1 MFEMPIDF
9 QPGIND
15 PSPVTRVLILG
26 YYDGPTNGVLRLG
39 DGARIYR
46 FDRTDE
52 DGFPVSTD
60 GREFQLRPL
69 PPESWDRLVA
79 IIGEHIPPSW
89 PNWAPLWR
97 FPSPEIQRDVESE
110 VDAILD
116 RAGGVEWEIATYGVG
131 EFGRVIATPST
142 CSKVVAA

>member
-26 YYDGPTNGVLRLG
+26 YYDGATDGVLQLG
-39 DGARIYR
+39 EGERSYR
-46 FDRTDE
+46 FAMLQGGE
-52 DGFPVSTD
+52 SAEESD

-97 FPSPEIQRDVESE
+97 FPSPEIQCDVEAE

-116 RAGGVEWEIATYGVG
+116 RAGGVEWEIATYGAG